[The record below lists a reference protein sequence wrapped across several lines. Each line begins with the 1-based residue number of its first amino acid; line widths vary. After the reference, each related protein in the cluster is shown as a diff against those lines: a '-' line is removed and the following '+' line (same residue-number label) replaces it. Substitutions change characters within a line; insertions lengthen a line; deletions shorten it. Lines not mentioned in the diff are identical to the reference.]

1 MDLWLKGSLMGN
13 DQWNGYYNRIE
24 KSVENSSS
32 RSSRNEIVGFKNQKD
47 EYISQNGHV
56 RGLLVSTTSDAR
68 EESLVEEAREAEDYG
83 GTLITKQL
91 TLWKLI

>member
-1 MDLWLKGSLMGN
+1 ML
-13 DQWNGYYNRIE
+13 
-24 KSVENSSS
+24 
-32 RSSRNEIVGFKNQKD
+32 NQKD

-56 RGLLVSTTSDAR
+56 RGLLVSTASDAR

-91 TLWKLI
+91 TLYEIDLTRFNIFE